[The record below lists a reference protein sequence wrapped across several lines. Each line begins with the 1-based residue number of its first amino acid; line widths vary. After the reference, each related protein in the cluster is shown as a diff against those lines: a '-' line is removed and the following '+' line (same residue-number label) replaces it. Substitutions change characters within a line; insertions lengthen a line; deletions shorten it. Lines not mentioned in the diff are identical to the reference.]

1 MPLDSVQL
9 GVPST
14 AAKRHHQSR
23 GTNAAIQGQARPSD
37 TFKQFFKLRSS
48 VQKWVTPKLITLILD
63 ELNERYQE
71 TPWVWAMENEPLE
84 KNNTCYFLLDGHIL
98 FTEQVEHHAGELMSM
113 TWRVTQLIGNCIQA
127 DVAAVV
133 IKLHNL
139 LQNLE
144 LRRLGKRLMNLRI
157 LESVDSLHDNVQDQ
171 GIDARRIDIVSSLLE
186 QTRQQARTRTTRKVP
201 S

>member
-84 KNNTCYFLLDGHIL
+84 NNTCYLLLDGHII
-98 FTEQVEHHAGELMSM
+98 FTEQVEHHAGE
-113 TWRVTQLIGNCIQA
+113 V
-127 DVAAVV
+127 
-133 IKLHNL
+133 
-139 LQNLE
+139 
-144 LRRLGKRLMNLRI
+144 
-157 LESVDSLHDNVQDQ
+157 
-171 GIDARRIDIVSSLLE
+171 
-186 QTRQQARTRTTRKVP
+186 
-201 S
+201 